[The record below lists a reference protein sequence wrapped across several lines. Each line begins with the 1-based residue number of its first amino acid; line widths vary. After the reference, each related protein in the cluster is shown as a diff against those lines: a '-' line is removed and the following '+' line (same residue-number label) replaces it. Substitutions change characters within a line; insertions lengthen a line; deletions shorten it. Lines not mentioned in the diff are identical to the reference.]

1 MSTNTYSSFLIK
13 GAIVLT
19 MDDKI
24 GDFLSGDVLVEGDK
38 ISRVGAAIVP
48 PAGTQIIE
56 GSGKIVIPG
65 LVNAHMHTWQTA
77 LRGVTSN
84 LTLSQYFRLMHA
96 GLATLFEPE
105 DIRIGTLAG
114 ALGQLNAGTTTLGD
128 WCHNNPTP
136 AHTDAAIAGL
146 VDSGIRAV
154 FLHGSPKPDPK
165 ADEPHF
171 SEIPHPRSEIERLL
185 PRFTKD
191 PDSLVTL
198 GMAILGPHYSTL
210 DVARADLKLARE
222 YDLMVS
228 AHQGGAEPKSPGGWE
243 TLEAEGFLGPRLN
256 LVHGNDL
263 TDEQISRFTRA
274 GVTFSITPE
283 VELTMGHGW
292 PITDRVLAAG
302 GQPSYGVDIES
313 VVSADMFTVARMA
326 LGCQR
331 GLDRGRSREAG
342 REIPD
347 GNSVTTRDALEWI
360 TLNGA
365 RALGLDSRTGSL
377 TPGKQADIVIL
388 DATAWNMLPVHDPYS
403 TVIMQANIGNVQD
416 VIVAGKFKKLAGH
429 LRCPDAEKIKS
440 ELAASGRRIVSQLA
454 IPNQIRERTSSKGLA
469 YRVKSNENGAG
480 RTDGIRC

>member
-1 MSTNTYSSFLIK
+1 M
-13 GAIVLT
+13 LT
-19 MDDKI
+19 MDEKI
-24 GDFLSGDVLVEGDK
+24 GDFICGDVLVEGDK
-38 ISRVGAAIVP
+38 ISRVGAAIDP
-48 PAGTQIIE
+48 PAGTQIIN

-84 LTLSQYFRLMHA
+84 LTLSQYFRLIHA

-136 AHTDAAIAGL
+136 EHTDAAIAGL
-146 VDSGIRAV
+146 VKSGIRAV

-165 ADEPHF
+165 AGEPHF
-171 SEIPHPRSEIERLL
+171 SEVPHPRSEIERLL
-185 PRFTKD
+185 PQFTKD

-222 YDLMVS
+222 YDLIVS
-228 AHQGGAEPKSPGGWE
+228 AHQGGGDAKSPGGWE
-243 TLEAEGFLGPRLN
+243 ALETEGLLSPRLN

-274 GVTFSITPE
+274 GVTFSIAPE
-283 VELTMGHGW
+283 IEMSEGHGW
-292 PITDRVLAAG
+292 PITGRVLAAG
-302 GQPSYGVDIES
+302 GRPSYGVDIES
-313 VVSADMFTVARMA
+313 AVSADMFTVARMA

-331 GLDRGRSREAG
+331 GLDTGRSREAG
-342 REIPD
+342 KGMPD
-347 GNSVTTRDALEWI
+347 SNSVTTRDALEWI

-365 RALGLDSRTGSL
+365 RALGLESRIGSL

-403 TVIMQANIGNVQD
+403 TVIMETNIGNVQD

-429 LRCPDAEKIKS
+429 LRCPDAENIKS
-440 ELAASGRRIVSQLA
+440 ELTASGRRIVSQLA
-454 IPNQIRERTSSKGLA
+454 IPNQIREKTSSKSLA
-469 YRVKSNENGAG
+469 YRVKLSKNGDYD
-480 RTDGIRC
+480 TDGIRS